1 MREKVEV
8 VYGSGNVFRD
18 LDKPHADLSQ
28 ARAIL
33 AAKIIGVLDDRKLS
47 LRAAESVTGV
57 DAAEFSRIR
66 TAKLGRFT
74 IDRMIKILGKL
85 GQEVNVEVTVRPMAG
100 RGAGRHRQGGGAV
113 LAPARG
119 SRSLPKKAKKTGSGL
134 SIRAR

>member
-1 MREKVEV
+1 MNEDIELAS
-8 VYGSGNVFRD
+8 GSGNVFRD
-18 LDKPHADLSQ
+18 LGKPNADLSH

-47 LRAAESVTGV
+47 LRAAEGLTGV

-100 RGAGRHRQGGGAV
+100 RSLGKRRPGVAGV
-113 LAPARG
+113 APSRSSQSSPKTPRRRG
-119 SRSLPKKAKKTGSGL
+119 SAL

>member
-1 MREKVEV
+1 MNDVELV
-8 VYGSGNVFRD
+8 SGSGNVFRD
-18 LDKPHADLSQ
+18 LGKPNADLAQ

-47 LRAAESVTGV
+47 LRAAEGLTGV
-57 DAAEFSRIR
+57 GAAEFSRIR

-85 GQEVNVEVTVRPMAG
+85 GQEVEVEITVRPRVG
-100 RGAGRHRQGGGAV
+100 RGGRKRGQGSAGG
-113 LAPARG
+113 LESARSG
-119 SRSLPKKAKKTGSGL
+119 RSLLKKARKTGSAL